1 MKKYLVNILF
11 LLTLCISSTT
21 FAFPNE
27 PNGFRDLYWGE
38 TLQEVKNSG
47 YNVKYVSYN
56 SQYNSVTY
64 AVYLNNSYISGYKF
78 DLVCLDFWNNQ
89 LMSIDIYFNAL
100 NSQEVS
106 YTDLTSSLEARFGNS
121 FYVKKEAIMWVGNTS
136 SIGIYK
142 NPTSNIIKLV
152 ILNNDLIDNAKQDAA
167 SKGW

>member
-1 MKKYLVNILF
+1 MKKTLLNIIF
-11 LLTLCISSTT
+11 LLALCVSSTG

-47 YNVKYVSYN
+47 YDVKYVSYN

-64 AVYLNNSYISGYKF
+64 AVYLNNPYISGYKF

-89 LMSIDIYFNAL
+89 LMGIYIYFNAL
-100 NSQEVS
+100 NPQEVS
-106 YTDLTSSLEARFGNS
+106 YTDLISSLETRFGNS
-121 FYVKKEAIMWVGNTS
+121 FYVKKEAIMWIGNTS

-142 NPTSNIIKLV
+142 KSTSNIIKLA
-152 ILNNDLIDNAKQDAA
+152 ILSNDLIDKAKQDAI

>member
-1 MKKYLVNILF
+1 MKKTLLNIIF
-11 LLTLCISSTT
+11 LLALCVSSMA

-38 TLQEVKNSG
+38 SLQEVKNSG
-47 YNVKYVSYN
+47 YDVKYVSYN

-64 AVYLNNSYISGYKF
+64 AVYLNNPYISGYKF

-89 LMSIDIYFNAL
+89 LMSIYIFFNAL
-100 NSQEVS
+100 NPQEVS
-106 YTDLTSSLEARFGNS
+106 YTDLISSLETRFGNS
-121 FYVKKEAIMWVGNTS
+121 FYVKKEVIMWVGNTS

-142 NPTSNIIKLV
+142 ESTSNIIKLA
-152 ILNNDLIDNAKQDAA
+152 ILSNDLIDQAKQDAI

>member
-64 AVYLNNSYISGYKF
+64 AVYLNNPYISGHKF
-78 DLVCLDFWNNQ
+78 DSIGLEFWNNQ
-89 LMSIDIYFNAL
+89 LSSIGIFFNVS
-100 NSQEVS
+100 NNQEVS
-106 YTDLTSSLEARFGNS
+106 YTDLISSLETVVTSDILKSSVS
-121 FYVKKEAIMWVGNTS
+121 FKSTS
-136 SIGIYK
+136 SFILA
-142 NPTSNIIKLV
+142 IIF
-152 ILNNDLIDNAKQDAA
+152 ILL
-167 SKGW
+167 

>member
-47 YNVKYVSYN
+47 YDVTYVSYD
-56 SQYNSVTY
+56 SQYNSVKY
-64 AVYLNNSYISGYKF
+64 DIYLNDLYISGYKF
-78 DLVCLDFWNNQ
+78 DSVYLDFWNNQ
-89 LMSIDIYFNAL
+89 LMSIDIYFNVL
-100 NSQEVS
+100 NPQVS
-106 YTDLTSSLEARFGNS
+106 YTDLISSLKTRFGNS
-121 FYVKKEAIMWVGNTS
+121 FYVLDDTIMWVGNTA
-136 SIGIYK
+136 SIVVFK
-142 NPTSNIIKLV
+142 EPNSDIITLV
-152 ILNNDLIDNAKQDAA
+152 ILNNNLIDKAEQDAA

>member
-27 PNGFRDLYWGE
+27 PNGFRDLYSGE

-47 YNVKYVSYN
+47 YDVSYVSYD
-56 SQYNSVTY
+56 SQSNSVKY
-64 AVYLNNSYISGYKF
+64 AIYLNDPYISEYKF
-78 DLVCLDFWNNQ
+78 DSVCLDFWNNQ
-89 LMSIDIYFNAL
+89 LMSIDIYFNVL
-100 NSQEVS
+100 NPQEVS
-106 YTDLTSSLEARFGNS
+106 YTDLISSLETRFGNS
-121 FYVKKEAIMWVGNTS
+121 FYVKKETIMWVGNTS

-142 NPTSNIIKLV
+142 NPNSNIITLV
-152 ILNNDLIDNAKQDAA
+152 IFNRDLINKARQDAT